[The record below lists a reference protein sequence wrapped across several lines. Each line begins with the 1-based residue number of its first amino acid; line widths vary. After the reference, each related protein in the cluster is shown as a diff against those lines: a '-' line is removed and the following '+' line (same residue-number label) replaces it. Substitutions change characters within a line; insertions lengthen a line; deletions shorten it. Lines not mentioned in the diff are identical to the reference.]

1 MRERIAELQ
10 TLLKDDGSLIINLP
24 GWPTT
29 SGIAGQFGIGDTS
42 NASLRFGR
50 LSKSLSATPRGYE
63 KTLRSAGFT
72 VIDCYTHLPTV
83 ANVQYS
89 FNASSHEPI
98 RWLTSRYRNH
108 ADIRYRIA
116 RRLSLVGDQTGLLK
130 HCYPSYLVVAS
141 NDTSIDTRD
150 SSLVESEDVIL
161 SHGRSRAALLHLES
175 GSLEKVV
182 KVPNRTRHGEI
193 SEREGRVLTSL
204 KETQSSTT
212 TNLPDGE
219 TIETRFGSARVEQ
232 PASGTP
238 LSSRLDSCPETFRTV
253 LEIGAEWI
261 TAFQRDYRCDEST
274 LSVDDLA
281 QQLTV
286 EELEVSPPSIDSHSQ
301 LYYTPVHG
309 DFHPQNIFANE
320 DTVTTVI
327 DWEHAVLRGN
337 PLVDPTFFLLQVS
350 RIIFGD
356 LQTGFERIFLDDT
369 EHASIAREYVESLC
383 RDSGVDVETFL
394 LHLPSGWIHQ
404 LGIEYEIGTSMT
416 YTARPDEKREWVTF
430 VWDHI
435 DQINLDD

>member
-1 MRERIAELQ
+1 M
-10 TLLKDDGSLIINLP
+10 
-24 GWPTT
+24 
-29 SGIAGQFGIGDTS
+29 
-42 NASLRFGR
+42 
-50 LSKSLSATPRGYE
+50 
-63 KTLRSAGFT
+63 
-72 VIDCYTHLPTV
+72 
-83 ANVQYS
+83 
-89 FNASSHEPI
+89 
-98 RWLTSRYRNH
+98 
-108 ADIRYRIA
+108 
-116 RRLSLVGDQTGLLK
+116 
-130 HCYPSYLVVAS
+130 
-141 NDTSIDTRD
+141 
-150 SSLVESEDVIL
+150 
-161 SHGRSRAALLHLES
+161 
-175 GSLEKVV
+175 
-182 KVPNRTRHGEI
+182 
-193 SEREGRVLTSL
+193 
-204 KETQSSTT
+204 
-212 TNLPDGE
+212 
-219 TIETRFGSARVEQ
+219 
-232 PASGTP
+232 
-238 LSSRLDSCPETFRTV
+238 